1 MKAYNITKK
10 SVSESKSQTV
20 ILDEKA
26 EILGLGINDHIFACA
41 VISYIGA
48 INETGLSALLCLGG
62 LLIIVAALAVALIK
76 LRCPFCRH
84 FLGVLYSGKKTFCP
98 YCGCKIDD
106 E

>member
-1 MKAYNITKK
+1 MKKLK
-10 SVSESKSQTV
+10 FWDWVST
-20 ILDEKA
+20 IIFL
-26 EILGLGINDHIFACA
+26 LGA

-98 YCGCKIDD
+98 YCGCKSTMNKTKDNIKPTLHRRAQGG
-106 E
+106 

>member
-1 MKAYNITKK
+1 MKKLK
-10 SVSESKSQTV
+10 FWDWVST
-20 ILDEKA
+20 IIFL
-26 EILGLGINDHIFACA
+26 LGA

-84 FLGVLYSGKKTFCP
+84 FLGVLYNGKKSFCP

-106 E
+106 D

>member
-1 MKAYNITKK
+1 MKKLK
-10 SVSESKSQTV
+10 FWDWVST
-20 ILDEKA
+20 IIFL
-26 EILGLGINDHIFACA
+26 LGA